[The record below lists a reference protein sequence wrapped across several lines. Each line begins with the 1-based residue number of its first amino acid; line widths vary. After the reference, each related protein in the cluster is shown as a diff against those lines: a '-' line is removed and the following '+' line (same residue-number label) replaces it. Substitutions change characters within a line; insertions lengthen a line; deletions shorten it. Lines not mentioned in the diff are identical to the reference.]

1 MFAYHQHLDPA
12 CALLP
17 FNPVRLFI
25 LTLPLQDISGDDPLS
40 HLLLAEGVPA
50 LRPVLATRQPAVLLD
65 KDKMF
70 GQTLLHAAAA
80 LHDHQ
85 QRVAAVTAV
94 TEAAA
99 TMGLTE
105 LFTARNGKNQL
116 ASSVCK
122 NITIKKLIA
131 DAEQKAK
138 RVAAA
143 AKRQE
148 QQRAEAAAAK
158 AAAEAAKK
166 AAAEHKAKEDQEA
179 AEAAAAA
186 DQTAAD
192 EKAAA
197 EAAATAAAA
206 EAAQQTSAHKRPAVH
221 AAPETDKQKR
231 RRLTDLMS
239 LIPSALQAAA
249 CPAPEVT
256 AAVTAQSA
264 AAARQLTSA
273 ARMARD
279 DAIIKQR
286 LQEVTPE
293 QLPDKDVPLADGV
306 AAAAGQEGDAAAQQL
321 AGAGGAAAAGQQHAS
336 VADAAAAAAMEL
348 IAADDD
354 DEDEDDLQEG
364 LGRDSSGNSV
374 MGSPACAAA
383 ATAAAA
389 AVADIKEDSLDGLPW
404 EFTISRE
411 ALVAWMRLD
420 RWVLLFRL
428 GSALEWWETYVH
440 AAALLPVS

>member
-1 MFAYHQHLDPA
+1 MNF
-12 CALLP
+12 
-17 FNPVRLFI
+17 VW
-25 LTLPLQDISGDDPLS
+25 T
-40 HLLLAEGVPA
+40 AE
-50 LRPVLATRQPAVLLD
+50 
-65 KDKMF
+65 
-70 GQTLLHAAAA
+70 
-80 LHDHQ
+80 
-85 QRVAAVTAV
+85 
-94 TEAAA
+94 
-99 TMGLTE
+99 
-105 LFTARNGKNQL
+105 
-116 ASSVCK
+116 S
-122 NITIKKLIA
+122 
-131 DAEQKAK
+131 
-138 RVAAA
+138 
-143 AKRQE
+143 
-148 QQRAEAAAAK
+148 
-158 AAAEAAKK
+158 
-166 AAAEHKAKEDQEA
+166 
-179 AEAAAAA
+179 
-186 DQTAAD
+186 
-192 EKAAA
+192 
-197 EAAATAAAA
+197 
-206 EAAQQTSAHKRPAVH
+206 
-221 AAPETDKQKR
+221 
-231 RRLTDLMS
+231 
-239 LIPSALQAAA
+239 
-249 CPAPEVT
+249 
-256 AAVTAQSA
+256 

-354 DEDEDDLQEG
+354 DDDEDDLQEG

-374 MGSPACAAA
+374 MGSPARAAA

>member
-1 MFAYHQHLDPA
+1 MNF
-12 CALLP
+12 
-17 FNPVRLFI
+17 VW
-25 LTLPLQDISGDDPLS
+25 T
-40 HLLLAEGVPA
+40 AE
-50 LRPVLATRQPAVLLD
+50 
-65 KDKMF
+65 
-70 GQTLLHAAAA
+70 
-80 LHDHQ
+80 
-85 QRVAAVTAV
+85 
-94 TEAAA
+94 
-99 TMGLTE
+99 
-105 LFTARNGKNQL
+105 
-116 ASSVCK
+116 S
-122 NITIKKLIA
+122 
-131 DAEQKAK
+131 
-138 RVAAA
+138 
-143 AKRQE
+143 
-148 QQRAEAAAAK
+148 
-158 AAAEAAKK
+158 
-166 AAAEHKAKEDQEA
+166 
-179 AEAAAAA
+179 
-186 DQTAAD
+186 
-192 EKAAA
+192 
-197 EAAATAAAA
+197 
-206 EAAQQTSAHKRPAVH
+206 
-221 AAPETDKQKR
+221 
-231 RRLTDLMS
+231 
-239 LIPSALQAAA
+239 
-249 CPAPEVT
+249 
-256 AAVTAQSA
+256 

-440 AAALLPVS
+440 AAALLPVI